1 MDQNTDRSRECIKE
15 VEIGGRPLVFETGKI
30 ARQAGGAAIVRYEG
44 TVVLATACS
53 SKSEEK
59 ARDYLPL
66 TVNYTEKYYA
76 AGKIPGGFIKR
87 EGRPKDKEILVSRL
101 IDRPIR
107 PLFPKKFAREIQV
120 LVTTISADQA
130 NPPDILAI
138 NGASLALGLSDIPLQ
153 KLIGAVRVGMA
164 GDQYIVNPTYSQADE
179 GRLDLV
185 VAGTEDAIIMV
196 EGGGDEVSEEE
207 LLGAISFAEP
217 FIAKIIQTLKEIV
230 EKAGKQKS
238 EFTPPQTDENLARMI
253 RETARPLYEEACFV
267 PGKMKRQDALERA
280 GLAVMEKVKEKY
292 GEDACA
298 HVYEGLEE
306 VEREIVRASI
316 IENGRRTDGR
326 GTRDVRPISIET
338 NLFPRTHGSALFTRG
353 ETQSIAI
360 TSLGTVSDEQRFDD
374 IEGEGTK
381 NFMFH
386 YNFPPF
392 SVGEVKSDRGP
403 GRREIGHGNLAE
415 RSILP
420 MMPDKEQFPYT
431 IRVVSEI
438 TESNGSSSMAS
449 VCSGTLSLL
458 SAGVPLKD
466 SVAGVAM
473 GLVYEEDGRY
483 AVLTDILGSEDH
495 LGDMD
500 FKVAGTHRGITGFQM
515 DVKISGI
522 SKAIMK
528 EALDQAREG
537 RIHILDKMAEV
548 ITVAGTISA
557 YAPKILTLKIPVDKI
572 GALIGPGGKT
582 IRGIIEQTGA
592 DVDVENDGSVSVA
605 SKNDAEAQRAYDMV
619 RRLTEDVEVGK
630 VYEGQVKRI
639 MDFGAFVEVLP
650 GKEGLVHISQID
662 HRRVA
667 KVTDVLNV
675 GDTVTVKVTEIDAMG
690 RINLS
695 RKELLPKPENPE
707 PGPPEGSERPRRDDG
722 DRSRRDG
729 PRRDGFRRDDRPRR
743 EGSRGEGSGSR
754 GSRPR

>member
-1 MDQNTDRSRECIKE
+1 METNSQI
-15 VEIGGRPLVFETGKI
+15 EIGGRPLVFETGKI

-44 TVVLATACS
+44 TVVIATACS

-66 TVNYTEKYYA
+66 TVNYSEKYYA

-107 PLFPKKFAREIQV
+107 PLFPEKYRREIQV
-120 LVTTISADQA
+120 IVTTISADQI

-153 KLIGAVRVGMA
+153 KLIGAVRVGMT
-164 GDQYIVNPTYSQADE
+164 GNQYIVNPTFTQIDE

-196 EGGGDEVSEEE
+196 EGGANEVSEDE
-207 LLGAISFAEP
+207 LLGAINFAGP
-217 FIAKIIQTLKEIV
+217 FISQIIQVLKDV
-230 EKAGKQKS
+230 VAKAGKPKMVH
-238 EFTPPQTDENLARMI
+238 TVPQIDENLARTI
-253 RETARPLYEEACFV
+253 RETARPLYMEACFV
-267 PGKMKRQDALERA
+267 SGKMNRQDALEKA
-280 GLAVMEKVKEKY
+280 GLAVMEKVRERF

-298 HVYEGLEE
+298 HVYEVLED
-306 VEREIVRASI
+306 VEREIVRTSI
-316 IENGRRTDGR
+316 IEHGRRTDGR

-392 SVGEVKSDRGP
+392 SVGEVGSDRGP

-415 RSILP
+415 RSIRP
-420 MMPDKEQFPYT
+420 MMPTKEQFPYT
-431 IRVVSEI
+431 IRIVSEI

-473 GLVYEEDGRY
+473 GLVHEEGGRY
-483 AVLTDILGSEDH
+483 AILTDILGSEDH

-500 FKVAGTHRGITGFQM
+500 FKVAGTHNGITGFQM
-515 DVKISGI
+515 DVKIGGI
-522 SKAIMK
+522 SKDLMK

-548 ITVAGTISA
+548 IKEPAGTISA

-592 DVDVENDGSVSVA
+592 DVEVENDGSVSV
-605 SKNDAEAQRAYDMV
+605 SSRNDADAQRAYDMV
-619 RRLTEDVEVGK
+619 RRLTQDVEVGK
-630 VYEGQVKRI
+630 AYEGQVKRI

-662 HRRVA
+662 HKRVA

-695 RKELLPKPENPE
+695 RKELLPKPEHQE
-707 PGPPEGSERPRRDDG
+707 GEPPEGHDRPRRDDG
-722 DRSRRDG
+722 PHAPREGGRRDER
-729 PRRDGFRRDDRPRR
+729 PRDGFRRDERPRR
-743 EGSRGEGSGSR
+743 EGSHGEGSSHRGGSR
-754 GSRPR
+754 RR

>member
-1 MDQNTDRSRECIKE
+1 MELKRQI
-15 VEIGGRPLVFETGKI
+15 EIGGRPLIFETGKI
-30 ARQAGGAAIVRYEG
+30 AKQAGGAAIVRYEG

-107 PLFPKKFAREIQV
+107 PLFPKKFRREIQV
-120 LVTTISADQA
+120 LVTTISADQI

-179 GRLDLV
+179 GQLDLV

-196 EGGGDEVSEEE
+196 EGGGNEVSEDV

-217 FIAKIIQTLKEIV
+217 FISKIIQVLREV
-230 EKAGKQKS
+230 VGQAGKQKMAYI
-238 EFTPPQTDENLARMI
+238 PPQTDENLARMI
-253 RETARPLYEEACFV
+253 REAARPLYMEACFV
-267 PGKMKRQDALERA
+267 PGKMNRQDALERA
-280 GLAVMEKVKEKY
+280 GLTVMEKAKEQF

-298 HVYEGLEE
+298 YVYEELEE

-316 IENGRRTDGR
+316 IEKGRRTDGR

-392 SVGEVKSDRGP
+392 SVGEVGSDRGP

-420 MMPDKEQFPYT
+420 MMPTKEQFPYT

-473 GLVYEEDGRY
+473 GLILEEGGRY

-537 RIHILDKMAEV
+537 RIHILNKMADV
-548 ITVAGTISA
+548 IKEPAGTISA
-557 YAPKILTLKIPVDKI
+557 YAPKILTLKIAVEKI

-592 DVDVENDGSVSVA
+592 DVDVENDGSVSV
-605 SKNDAEAQRAYDMV
+605 SSRNDADAQRAYDMV

-650 GKEGLVHISQID
+650 GKEGLVHISQLD

-695 RKELLPKPENPE
+695 RKELLPKPEHPE
-707 PGPPEGSERPRRDDG
+707 PGPPEGSERHRRDDG
-722 DRSRRDG
+722 DRSHRGG
-729 PRRDGFRRDDRPRR
+729 PRRDGFRRDERPRG
-743 EGSRGEGSGSR
+743 ESSRGEGSSHR
-754 GSRPR
+754 GSRNR